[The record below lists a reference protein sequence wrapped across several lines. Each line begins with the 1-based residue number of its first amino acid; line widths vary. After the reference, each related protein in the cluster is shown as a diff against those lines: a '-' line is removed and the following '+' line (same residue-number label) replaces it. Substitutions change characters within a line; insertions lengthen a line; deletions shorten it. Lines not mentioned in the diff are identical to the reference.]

1 MTVSFTR
8 RCVENMDVFNPEE
21 FIESKVEWLKR
32 EVGVG
37 RAIIALSGGVDSS
50 VTAVL
55 GFKAIGDRLKAIF
68 LEDGFMRIGE
78 SKRVVEV
85 FSKLGIRVEVYDVQ
99 NEFIDALKGI
109 RDAEEKRRAFRE
121 TFYGVFSRI
130 AKSLK
135 TEVVLQGTIAADV
148 VETRG
153 GVKTQHNVLEQI
165 GINPLER
172 YGFRVLEPLKE
183 LYKNQVRELA
193 KVLGLPDEI
202 VYRRPFPGPGLSI
215 RIVGEVTREKLDIVK
230 KATLIVDEELADV
243 KCFQAFPVLLEGR
256 ATGLSKD
263 GFRKYGYMMALRV
276 VESEDA
282 MTAKYVKLDWNR
294 LERVRDR
301 IIDEIPEVARVL
313 YDITDKPP
321 ATIEFE

>member
-1 MTVSFTR
+1 
-8 RCVENMDVFNPEE
+8 MDQFDPAK
-21 FIESKVEWLKR
+21 FIEEKVDWLRR
-32 EVGVG
+32 EIAGN
-37 RAIIALSGGVDSS
+37 AITALSGGVDSS
-50 VTAVL
+50 VTTVL
-55 GFKAIGDRLKAIF
+55 GFKAIGDRLKAVF

-78 SKRVVEV
+78 SKRIVEI
-85 FSKLGIRVEVYDVQ
+85 FSKLGLKVEVYDVQ
-99 NEFIDALKGI
+99 NEFIAALEGI
-109 RDAEEKRRAFRE
+109 RDAEEKRKVFRE
-121 TFYGVFSRI
+121 TFYRVFSRI

-135 TEVVLQGTIAADV
+135 AEIVLQGTIAADV
-148 VETRG
+148 VETKG

-172 YGFRVLEPLKE
+172 YGFKVLEPLKE

-193 KVLGLPDEI
+193 KVLKLPDEV

-215 RIVGEVTREKLDIVK
+215 RIVGEVTREKLDIIK
-230 KATLIVDEELADV
+230 RATLIVDEELTDI
-243 KCFQAFPVLLEGR
+243 KCFQAFPVLLEGK
-256 ATGLSKD
+256 ATGLSKN
-263 GFRKYGYMMALRV
+263 GSRKYGYMVALRV

-282 MTAKYVKLDWNR
+282 MIAKYVKLDWGR
-294 LERVRDR
+294 LEKVRDR

>member
-1 MTVSFTR
+1 
-8 RCVENMDVFNPEE
+8 MDRFSPEE
-21 FIESKVEWLKR
+21 FIESKVEWLKK
-32 EVGVG
+32 EVDVG

-78 SKRVVEV
+78 SKRVVEF

-99 NEFIDALKGI
+99 DEFINALKGI

-130 AKSLK
+130 AKGLK

-172 YGFRVLEPLKE
+172 YGFKVLEPLKE

-193 KVLGLPDEI
+193 KALGLPNEI

-215 RIVGEVTREKLDIVK
+215 RIVGEVSREKLDIVK
-230 KATLIVDEELADV
+230 RATLIVDEELADV
-243 KCFQAFPVLLEGR
+243 KCFQAFPVLLEGK
-256 ATGLSKD
+256 ATGLSKS
-263 GFRKYGYMMALRV
+263 GSRKYGYMIALRV

-282 MTAKYVKLDWNR
+282 MTAKYVKLDWSR
-294 LERVRDR
+294 IEKVRDR
-301 IIDEIPEVARVL
+301 IIDEIPEVTRVL
-313 YDITDKPP
+313 YDVTDKPP

>member
-1 MTVSFTR
+1 MDGFDPEKFVEEKVNWLR
-8 RCVENMDVFNPEE
+8 RE
-21 FIESKVEWLKR
+21 I
-32 EVGVG
+32 VGK
-37 RAIIALSGGVDSS
+37 AIIALSGGVDSS

-55 GFKAIGDRLKAIF
+55 GFKAIGDRLKAVF

-78 SKRVVEV
+78 SKRVVEI
-85 FSKLGIRVEVYDVQ
+85 FSKLGLKVEVYDVQ

-109 RDAEEKRRAFRE
+109 RDAEEKRRVFRE

-135 TEVVLQGTIAADV
+135 TEIVLQGTIAADV

-172 YGFRVLEPLKE
+172 YGFKVLEPLKE

-193 KVLGLPDEI
+193 KVLKLPDEV

-230 KATLIVDEELADV
+230 RATLIVDEELADI
-243 KCFQAFPVLLEGR
+243 KCFQAFPVLLEGK
-256 ATGLSKD
+256 ATGLSKN
-263 GFRKYGYMMALRV
+263 GSRKYGYMIALRV

-282 MTAKYVKLDWNR
+282 MTAKYVKLDWSR
-294 LERVRDR
+294 LEKVRDR
-301 IIDEIPEVARVL
+301 IIDEAPEVARVL

>member
-1 MTVSFTR
+1 
-8 RCVENMDVFNPEE
+8 
-21 FIESKVEWLKR
+21 
-32 EVGVG
+32 VGAG

-99 NEFIDALKGI
+99 DEFINALKGI

-130 AKSLK
+130 ARSLK
-135 TEVVLQGTIAADV
+135 IGVVLQGTIAADV
-148 VETRG
+148 VETKG

-193 KVLGLPDEI
+193 KALRLPDEI

-215 RIVGEVTREKLDIVK
+215 RVVGEVTREKLDVVK
-230 KATLIVDEELADV
+230 RATLIVDEELADV

-263 GFRKYGYMMALRV
+263 GSRKYGYMIALRV

-282 MTAKYVKLDWNR
+282 MTARYVKLDWGR

-301 IIDEIPEVARVL
+301 IIDEIPEVTRVL

>member
-1 MTVSFTR
+1 
-8 RCVENMDVFNPEE
+8 MDRFSPEE
-21 FIESKVEWLKR
+21 FIERKVEWLKR
-32 EVGVG
+32 EVDVG

-85 FSKLGIRVEVYDVQ
+85 FSKLGIKVEVYDVQ
-99 NEFIDALKGI
+99 NEFIEALKGI

-130 AKSLK
+130 AKNLK

-148 VETRG
+148 VETKG

-172 YGFRVLEPLKE
+172 YGFKVLEPLKE
-183 LYKNQVRELA
+183 LYKNHVRELA
-193 KVLGLPDEI
+193 KALGLPNEI

-215 RIVGEVTREKLDIVK
+215 RIVGEVTREKLDVVK
-230 KATLIVDEELADV
+230 RATLIVDEELADV
-243 KCFQAFPVLLEGR
+243 KCFQAFPVLLEGK
-256 ATGLSKD
+256 ATGLSKS
-263 GFRKYGYMMALRV
+263 GSRKYGYMIALRV

-294 LERVRDR
+294 LEKVRDR
-301 IIDEIPEVARVL
+301 IVDEVPEVARVL
-313 YDITDKPP
+313 YDVTDKPP